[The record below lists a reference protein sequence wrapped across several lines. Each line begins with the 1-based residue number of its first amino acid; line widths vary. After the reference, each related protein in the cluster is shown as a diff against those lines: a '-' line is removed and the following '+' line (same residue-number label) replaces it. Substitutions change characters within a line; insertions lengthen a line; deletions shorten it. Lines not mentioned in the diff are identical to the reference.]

1 MLQFSRMKEK
11 KKSQKESPKGKGVQ
25 VKIKINLRNILL
37 IVFLLL
43 FILPA
48 ILSFIDLKGGESKV
62 ELSQALSDLKSE
74 KIKKVTIQED
84 KLLLDYKEGGLKYT
98 TKEPTDSFTSLL
110 EKVNLDPTKVN
121 YTIAD
126 STLTKAFGSILGT
139 VLPILLMIGAFY
151 FIFKLQS
158 RGAQDIFSFGRSK
171 AKLFAKGK
179 QDITFKDVAGVDD
192 AKKELEEV
200 VDFLKNPA
208 KYRKIGA
215 RTPKGVLLFGPSGVG
230 KTLLAK
236 AVAGEANVPF
246 FSMAGSE
253 FMEMLVGVG
262 ASRVRDLFSN
272 AKASAPSIIFIDEID
287 AIGRQRGRG
296 LMGGHDEREQ
306 TLNQILVEMD
316 GFTPNDNVLVMAASV
331 VGDTPILIE
340 ENGGKELLPIGEFVD
355 KFYKNQKQEGE
366 IEISE
371 VKCLGFDRKISK
383 EEIVSKKLYFG
394 NSAFKRVRAVFRH
407 RVNEIYKVEYLGG
420 EIRSTGNHSLFVRS
434 KLGIET
440 KAVSELEPG
449 DVLIDIPFKTNGINK
464 GLRDIR
470 AHKFSENWSLSLKLW
485 DQKKEDYWLDKYEYA
500 IKSVGSGMSQTV
512 IGGQIGVSQ
521 STVGNWAR
529 GRYMPQAISRKLFK
543 SDVKKL
549 PEEIKVTP
557 DLCRL
562 LGFYVAEGYSR
573 WGVDFC
579 FSVKEEEVIND
590 TIELMKSVFG
600 LLPRIRHI
608 TSGAVNLV
616 YYSTPVGEF
625 FSRFC
630 GKGAHHKHIPQF
642 LFEAP
647 YIYFKEFL
655 RGVWLGDGYEDKRG
669 RGELTTVSKRLALEI
684 NWLARMHGVKTYLGG
699 FMTKEGRQIKGGK
712 PLKAGYAWRVGWG
725 KAANP
730 FVSYKMEKTAPAK
743 RAIVKRVTKTPFKGF
758 VYDLC
763 GVDNEAFFGG
773 ESPILLHN
781 TNRGDLLDPALLRP
795 GRFDRRVTLD
805 MPDKEG
811 RLAILTIH
819 AKGKKFGKGINW
831 LKIADRTVGFS
842 GADLENML
850 NEAAITAAR
859 NGKDAI
865 GMLDLEESAT
875 KVKLGPAKKKIQTQE
890 DRNITAYHEAGHA
903 LVSHILPKTDPVQR
917 ISIVARGMS
926 LGHTEISP
934 NGDRTHETKT
944 RLIQAIT
951 SMLGGRAAEQIVFN
965 ELTAGASNDIK
976 VATRY
981 AKAMVVDFGMSVL
994 GPVNLG
1000 ANSEM
1005 GDFGN
1010 MEWYE
1015 GPQISPAMQEKVD
1028 NEVSKIIEHAYKE
1041 AEIIIKKNR
1050 KTLDAIV
1057 KRLLE
1062 KETLDK
1068 DEFEKIVGKK
1078 NE

>member
-1 MLQFSRMKEK
+1 MKEK
-11 KKSQKESPKGKGVQ
+11 KKNNKELPKGKGVQ
-25 VKIKINLRNILL
+25 VKIKINLRSIIL
-37 IVFLLL
+37 VAFLLL

-48 ILSFIDLKGGESKV
+48 FLSFLDLKGGDSKV
-62 ELSQALSDLKSE
+62 ELSQALSDLKAE
-74 KIKKVTIQED
+74 KIEKVTIQEN
-84 KLLLDYKEGGLKYT
+84 KLLLDYKDGNLKYT
-98 TKEPTDSFTSLL
+98 TKEESESFTSLL
-110 EKVNLDPTKVN
+110 ESVSIDPTKVN

-126 STLTKAFGSILGT
+126 SSLTKAFGSILGT

-262 ASRVRDLFSN
+262 ASVTGDTLVLVKDKDATRLISISEFVDQYYKKGDANRVVKINGVQTLGFEKKRTGFWGTRSKKSDKSVFETSAWKGVTGVYRHKVNKIYEIHYLGGILKTTGDHSVFVRNSGYIFPKRVDELKRGDLLVELPLNMRHWDYLKKKTVHEIKSHLFSKIEKKKYLDFWGEDEKLREKYDYVVAHRGQISQYTLAKEVGVSQATIGNWQKGKYDPQALSKKLVKMDLPDRVLITKELLKVLGFYTAEGRSNHGLHFVFGAHEKDLHKECTGLMKKTFGIEPSRAYKTDDNAFRITFNSAHLGRFFERCCGTGSHNKHIPEFLWDLSKDYFLSFLEGYSQGDGYHTKTGKLVVSSVSKQLISELAWLCSLHGIKVGIKHEIVPAGRIIKDRPLPSCESWSLIIGKTTNPFLEKDVAHPYQFKRAIVKEIIKRPYKGYVYDLCGIENEAFFGGEKPVLLHNSRVRDLFSN
-272 AKASAPSIIFIDEID
+272 AKNSAPSIIFIDEID

-296 LMGGHDEREQ
+296 VMGGHDEREQ

-316 GFTPNDNVLVMAASV
+316 GFTPNDNVLVMAA
-331 VGDTPILIE
+331 
-340 ENGGKELLPIGEFVD
+340 
-355 KFYKNQKQEGE
+355 
-366 IEISE
+366 
-371 VKCLGFDRKISK
+371 
-383 EEIVSKKLYFG
+383 
-394 NSAFKRVRAVFRH
+394 
-407 RVNEIYKVEYLGG
+407 
-420 EIRSTGNHSLFVRS
+420 
-434 KLGIET
+434 
-440 KAVSELEPG
+440 
-449 DVLIDIPFKTNGINK
+449 
-464 GLRDIR
+464 
-470 AHKFSENWSLSLKLW
+470 
-485 DQKKEDYWLDKYEYA
+485 
-500 IKSVGSGMSQTV
+500 
-512 IGGQIGVSQ
+512 
-521 STVGNWAR
+521 
-529 GRYMPQAISRKLFK
+529 
-543 SDVKKL
+543 
-549 PEEIKVTP
+549 
-557 DLCRL
+557 
-562 LGFYVAEGYSR
+562 
-573 WGVDFC
+573 
-579 FSVKEEEVIND
+579 
-590 TIELMKSVFG
+590 
-600 LLPRIRHI
+600 
-608 TSGAVNLV
+608 
-616 YYSTPVGEF
+616 
-625 FSRFC
+625 
-630 GKGAHHKHIPQF
+630 
-642 LFEAP
+642 
-647 YIYFKEFL
+647 
-655 RGVWLGDGYEDKRG
+655 
-669 RGELTTVSKRLALEI
+669 
-684 NWLARMHGVKTYLGG
+684 
-699 FMTKEGRQIKGGK
+699 
-712 PLKAGYAWRVGWG
+712 
-725 KAANP
+725 
-730 FVSYKMEKTAPAK
+730 
-743 RAIVKRVTKTPFKGF
+743 
-758 VYDLC
+758 
-763 GVDNEAFFGG
+763 
-773 ESPILLHN
+773 

-819 AKGKKFGKGINW
+819 AKGKKFAKGINW
-831 LKIADRTVGFS
+831 QKIADRTVGFS

-859 NGKDAI
+859 NGKEEI

-875 KVKLGPAKKKIQTQE
+875 KVKLGPAKKRIQTKE
-890 DRNITAYHEAGHA
+890 DRNLTAYHEAGHA
-903 LVSHILPKTDPVQR
+903 LVSHMLPKTDPVQR

-934 NGDRTHETKT
+934 ESGDRTHETKT

-951 SMLGGRAAEQIVFN
+951 SMLGGRAAEQVVFN

-976 VATRY
+976 VATKY
-981 AKAMVVDFGMSVL
+981 AKAMVVDFGMSIL

-1000 ANSEM
+1000 SNSEM

-1015 GPQISPAMQEKVD
+1015 GSQISPAMQEKVD
-1028 NEVSKIIEHAYKE
+1028 NEISKIIDKAYKE

-1050 KTLDAIV
+1050 KTLDAVV
-1057 KRLLE
+1057 KKLFE

-1068 DEFEKIVGKK
+1068 DDFEKIVGKK
-1078 NE
+1078 A